1 MPRASASSRD
11 RPSTLTCA
19 SDRFWRTLKC
29 GNSSKCW
36 NTIPTRARSLG
47 RLVFGSLTLM
57 PSTWIS
63 PCCTGSRAL
72 TALISVDFPEP
83 DGPQTTITSPLS
95 TLVVQSVSTWKL
107 PYHLETLRISII
119 GIARSPRVLIW
130 LRDVCLQQRRRS
142 ADDRDPALQALDEIQ
157 TCDAYDEVHQRRE
170 HVHLDEA
177 AIALGDLRRRAE
189 EVGDRQH
196 VDERGVLE
204 HDDRL
209 GEQDRQH
216 VAECLRQHDPARRLP
231 VIEAQCIACP
241 DLAA

>member
-83 DGPQTTITSPLS
+83 DGPQTTITSPWS

-119 GIARSPRVLIW
+119 GIARSPWVSIW
-130 LRDVCLQQRRRS
+130 LRDVCLQQRRLS
-142 ADDRDPALQALDEIQ
+142 ADDRDPALQALDEIR

-170 HVHLDEA
+170 QQRNRVLSHESGSLCVLVGSGCPGCGGLRPA
-177 AIALGDLRRRAE
+177 ACDRSILLGPTR
-189 EVGDRQH
+189 
-196 VDERGVLE
+196 
-204 HDDRL
+204 
-209 GEQDRQH
+209 
-216 VAECLRQHDPARRLP
+216 
-231 VIEAQCIACP
+231 
-241 DLAA
+241 